1 MGELDQY
8 HQNIFDYDRQVYDI
22 IQKRQEQNL
31 IKFYYENWDIYK
43 LKFDLDKLEQMSND
57 VNEAFDSL
65 GTSV

>member
-57 VNEAFDSL
+57 VNEAYDSL